1 MRHQRQVAGC
11 QFNRRRLHSL
21 GQKSLELWINRSILR
36 RYLVEARFY
45 PPCGLRGLS
54 GCQRGGPRPLDGV
67 ESARAGG
74 VYAVGEIPE
83 EGFLVEP
90 KVPIALY
97 RPCACGRLRELRCE
111 CTEVLACIGRTS
123 RHVDQ
128 RRDDRISPCFTDKS
142 SCKRMADKD
151 GGS

>member
-1 MRHQRQVAGC
+1 MRHQRQVARC
-11 QFNRRRLHSL
+11 LFKRRRLHSL
-21 GQKSLELWINRSILR
+21 GQKSLELRIDRAILC
-36 RYLVEARFY
+36 RYLVEARLC
-45 PPCGLRGLS
+45 PPGGRRGLG
-54 GCQRGGPRPLDGV
+54 GCQRVGARPLYGV

-97 RPCACGRLRELRCE
+97 RPCACGRLRELGCE
-111 CTEVLACIGRTS
+111 CSEVLACIGRTS

-128 RRDDRISPCFTDKS
+128 RRDDRISPCLTDE
-142 SCKRMADKD
+142 
-151 GGS
+151 GSRK